1 MPAPVSEP
9 LRSTTSRRARAPR
22 AWPRARDA
30 IPRPSWVG
38 CTPITPR
45 VLTRSGFAAPAADPP
60 LRSDCGGASRR
71 RLRRPAYGRHPTPRG
86 GRPGTTVD
94 PQAADSVCAGALR
107 PPLLPRDDPRGPA
120 PPQAVVEESQEAARP
135 GEPRA
140 AAGLC
145 RASPGRARRRP
156 ARPAPLGLPGRGA
169 PPPGRG
175 SRLWLGPARRALL
188 GCLKLAGPIRA
199 GLVLRAVP
207 LQRGPG
213 SAVALP
219 ARQWRT
225 HDRGAAA
232 PARRGARAPIDR
244 AVGWGAVSPGQSR
257 PGGRDGREYHADAA
271 AELQPGSDAG
281 RGALALAARGR
292 HVPSLPYQRRGPDP
306 AGGGLRGAPEPR
318 PLRHRRPP
326 LGQGPARPRRGETAV
341 LKLDVVYL
349 HQVVARGRTLDRFLD
364 LPQ

>member
-94 PQAADSVCAGALR
+94 PEAAGAVCPRALR
-107 PPLLPRDDPRGPA
+107 PPLLPRDDPHSPA
-120 PPQAVVEESQEAARP
+120 PPHAVVEASCRGSKLSWKQAVVEASQDAARP
-135 GEPRA
+135 GQPRA

-145 RASPGRARRRP
+145 RASPGRARRRSTRS
-156 ARPAPLGLPGRGA
+156 ASLGLCGRGA
-169 PPPGRG
+169 PPSGRG
-175 SRLWLGPARRALL
+175 PRLWLGRARRALL
-188 GCLKLAGPIRA
+188 GRLTLAGPVGA
-199 GLVLRAVP
+199 GLVLWAVS

-213 SAVALP
+213 A
-219 ARQWRT
+219 
-225 HDRGAAA
+225 
-232 PARRGARAPIDR
+232 ARAPF
-244 AVGWGAVSPGQSR
+244 PGQTGT
-257 PGGRDGREYHADAA
+257 P
-271 AELQPGSDAG
+271 
-281 RGALALAARGR
+281 
-292 HVPSLPYQRRGPDP
+292 
-306 AGGGLRGAPEPR
+306 
-318 PLRHRRPP
+318 
-326 LGQGPARPRRGETAV
+326 
-341 LKLDVVYL
+341 
-349 HQVVARGRTLDRFLD
+349 
-364 LPQ
+364 